1 MTMKPRN
8 ETCYSSFINCVDRTS
23 SSENS
28 TGGRQQGVG
37 LCQIGPMLHEPCFS
51 SFLPHSPTPYQQLL
65 CDILHFIMLVNISIF
80 LPCDLYLPQSW
91 YFMDMVAVSN
101 FEACEIVFIWA
112 ELRWQLLGSI
122 PRGKAHITNFPDCI
136 TFYYNWAVHIPKQGL
151 PQPASSADSLETEA
165 LLVHC

>member
-1 MTMKPRN
+1 MPNVAKLAQCCM
-8 ETCYSSFINCVDRTS
+8 SLV
-23 SSENS
+23 
-28 TGGRQQGVG
+28 
-37 LCQIGPMLHEPCFS
+37 
-51 SFLPHSPTPYQQLL
+51 SPLSYHILYQQLL

-91 YFMDMVAVSN
+91 YFMDMVVVSN

-112 ELRWQLLGSI
+112 ELRCLLLRSI

-151 PQPASSADSLETEA
+151 TQPASSADSLETET
-165 LLVHC
+165 LLVHCEGRVWLWSFQLNRIFAAAGPLW